1 MSTRLALAAV
11 VLLASCDKKD
21 AVKERVTEASRN
33 AFDAAAT
40 AIAVKREL
48 DKVYKTSKDYDLV
61 VSAEDADDAEMKRH
75 EAAMAAMPHVAV
87 GGVTVGCEEQS
98 SRSLK
103 GVSYSKHYR
112 ATWVRN
118 GKKIGVSY
126 YSKEE
131 IDAAAFA
138 DLLQRLVPIVEKQI
152 LEAR

>member
-1 MSTRLALAAV
+1 MFTRLALAAV
-11 VLLASCDKKD
+11 LLLAACDKKD
-21 AVKERVTEASRN
+21 AAKEKLTEARRR
-33 AFDAAAT
+33 AFDAAEAGT
-40 AIAVKREL
+40 AAKREL

-75 EAAMAAMPHVAV
+75 EAAMAAMPHVNV
-87 GGVTVGCEEQS
+87 GDLTVGYEEQS

-112 ATWVRN
+112 ATWIRN
-118 GKKIGVSY
+118 GRKLGVSY

-138 DLLQRLVPIVEKQI
+138 DLLRRLVPIVEKQV
-152 LEAR
+152 L